1 MTHSYPHRR
10 SADLGGA
17 ASKTE
22 RPDWMAFMV
31 GARARKKR
39 GSGRGRR
46 DERGNPVRFDDR
58 PEVTD
63 DPAIAKSRGTEQHHR
78 LAEHRGAE
86 RKHEHAADKEQW
98 HAKPDHLI
106 FLGAQHRPRDPTP
119 PPPPPPPEARRPRTH
134 RG

>member
-1 MTHSYPHRR
+1 
-10 SADLGGA
+10 
-17 ASKTE
+17 
-22 RPDWMAFMV
+22 MAFMV

-86 RKHEHAADKEQW
+86 RKHEHAADMEPW
-98 HAKPDHLI
+98 HAKPDDLI
-106 FLGAQHRPRDPTP
+106 FLGAHPPARDPAAQP
-119 PPPPPPPEARRPRTH
+119 PPAPGEESGRASSRA
-134 RG
+134 

>member
-1 MTHSYPHRR
+1 
-10 SADLGGA
+10 
-17 ASKTE
+17 
-22 RPDWMAFMV
+22 MAFMV

-78 LAEHRGAE
+78 LDEHRGAE
-86 RKHEHAADKEQW
+86 RKHEHAADTEQRSE
-98 HAKPDHLI
+98 DHTSELQSLMLTSYAVFCLKKKI
-106 FLGAQHRPRDPTP
+106 KSSH
-119 PPPPPPPEARRPRTH
+119 
-134 RG
+134 